1 MLIESPTP
9 ATTMSLGPIV
19 TCAASDFVTT
29 LTTDSPTYNSGQTVT
44 INATIT
50 NASSKNCD
58 NLTGWLVNIRFSNG
72 SLHEVT
78 YLAGGAEVPG
88 AHFPPGDTRSATES
102 WNDDSSPS
110 GRYTVIWD
118 WSSGTPHA
126 VQQADFTIA

>member
-58 NLTGWLVNIRFSNG
+58 NLTGWLVNVRFPNG

-88 AHFPPGDTRSATES
+88 AHFPQVTRDLRLSRGTTIRARPGAI
-102 WNDDSSPS
+102 P
-110 GRYTVIWD
+110 
-118 WSSGTPHA
+118 
-126 VQQADFTIA
+126 